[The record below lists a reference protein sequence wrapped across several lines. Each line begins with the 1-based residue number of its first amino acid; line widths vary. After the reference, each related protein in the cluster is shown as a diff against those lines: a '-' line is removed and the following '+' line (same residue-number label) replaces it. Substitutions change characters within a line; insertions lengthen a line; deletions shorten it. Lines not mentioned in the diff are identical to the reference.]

1 MAALGTIRT
10 AALIALAVAG
20 SLPAQNGSSIVLARG
35 SGQRVDE
42 YVLKAAI
49 LYNVAKFV
57 EWPPEAFKTA
67 DDPIRICVLGQG
79 RLTSALDESVPGKRA
94 VGRAIAIAAI
104 EQAGDAGNC
113 QIVFIGAS
121 EQKRLR
127 SILAALPAQTILTI
141 GETGGFAEQG
151 GMVNLKLEDAKVR
164 LEINVEAAGRA
175 RLRISSKLL
184 SLARIVR

>member
-10 AALIALAVAG
+10 VALIALAVAG

-94 VGRAIAIAAI
+94 AGRALAIAAI

-113 QIVFIGAS
+113 QIVFI
-121 EQKRLR
+121 
-127 SILAALPAQTILTI
+127 
-141 GETGGFAEQG
+141 
-151 GMVNLKLEDAKVR
+151 
-164 LEINVEAAGRA
+164 
-175 RLRISSKLL
+175 
-184 SLARIVR
+184 